1 MHITPHRPW
10 PLRMPGHALCSGG
23 GLYLNAAAPLH
34 GGFAQFGRAGS
45 GSVLLFCC
53 CSRLVYAEAWLPSGL
68 PSIPAELTY
77 LLLSALH
84 TLTTHTTMAILI
96 IIVVV

>member
-1 MHITPHRPW
+1 VASPN
-10 PLRMPGHALCSGG
+10 LA
-23 GLYLNAAAPLH
+23 GLVRAA
-34 GGFAQFGRAGS
+34 
-45 GSVLLFCC
+45 CC
-53 CSRLVYAEAWLPSGL
+53 CSAVAPGL
-68 PSIPAELTY
+68 FMQKPGCLQAFHLFQQGSH